1 MNSQPHLLRRPAL
14 KAYHEPLNFHVSGY
28 SKYAR
33 FFSGGAGMLFEN
45 VFFEVTAVLVIAS
58 GLGIIGLLFRQ
69 PLIVAFLLTG
79 VLSGPFGFGIITSY
93 EKIELLGH
101 IGISVLLFVVGLRLD
116 LHLIKTT
123 GPVALATGLGQI
135 GFTIL
140 FGLIITTAMG
150 MPLVSSVYVSVAM
163 AFSSTIIIVKLLSD
177 KKEIDALHG
186 RIAMGFLIVQDIV
199 AILVLIVLT
208 ALGGEAVGDAGAI
221 WKIGWI
227 AGKGIAFI
235 GGIGLLMR
243 FVLPWLTGKLARNQ
257 ELLVLFAVAWAVFL
271 GALGDY
277 LGFSKEVGAFLGG
290 ISLAST
296 PYREIIGA
304 RLVSLRDFL
313 LLFFFID
320 LGSRLEFSTVGPQIS
335 KSAVL
340 SLFVL
345 IGNPLIIMTIM
356 GVMGYRRRTG
366 FLAGLSVAQISEF
379 SLIVAALGVSLGHID
394 RETMGLITLI
404 GVGTIFFST
413 YMILNSGAL
422 YARLSS
428 AIRIFEK
435 KNPQRELSIAGRCD
449 LNDIDMI
456 LVGLGTH
463 GSGLAE
469 NLLER
474 GKKIMGVDFDP
485 QTLDLWGS
493 RGLPVMFGD
502 GGDPEFLDQLPLHCT
517 RWFASTIRDRSI
529 NLALLNHLR
538 QLGYGGHIV
547 LSARN
552 EDDARAYEIA
562 GAHLVLRPYRH
573 MAEHATN
580 AITRAME

>member
-1 MNSQPHLLRRPAL
+1 MTLAP
-14 KAYHEPLNFHVSGY
+14 
-28 SKYAR
+28 
-33 FFSGGAGMLFEN
+33 
-45 VFFEVTAVLVIAS
+45 S
-58 GLGIIGLLFRQ
+58 GLW
-69 PLIVAFLLTG
+69 
-79 VLSGPFGFGIITSY
+79 
-93 EKIELLGH
+93 
-101 IGISVLLFVVGLRLD
+101 LRLD

-140 FGLIITTAMG
+140 FGFLITTVLG
-150 MPLVSSVYVSVAM
+150 MPLVSSIYVSVAM

-199 AILVLIVLT
+199 AIIVLIALT
-208 ALGGEAVGDAGAI
+208 ALGGDASGDAGAI
-221 WKIGWI
+221 REIGWI
-227 AGKGIAFI
+227 AGKGFAFL

-243 FVLPWLTGKLARNQ
+243 FVLPGLTGRLARNQ

-296 PYREIIGA
+296 PYRETIGA
-304 RLVSLRDFL
+304 RLVTLRDFL

-320 LGSRLEFSTVGPQIS
+320 LGSRLEFATVGPQIS
-335 KSAVL
+335 KAAVL

-345 IGNPLIIMTIM
+345 IGNPVIIMTIM
-356 GVMGYRRRTG
+356 GIMGYRRRTG

-394 RETMGLITLI
+394 RDTMGLITLI
-404 GVGTIFFST
+404 GAGTIFFST

-422 YARLSS
+422 YARLSP

-456 LVGLGTH
+456 LVGLGTN
-463 GSGLAE
+463 GSAMAD
-469 NLLER
+469 NLLDR

-485 QTLDLWGS
+485 QRLDLWRS

-502 GGDPEFLDQLPLHCT
+502 SGDPEFLDQLPLHCT
-517 RWFASTIRDRSI
+517 RWFASIIRDRSI
-529 NLALLNHLR
+529 NLALLHHLR
-538 QLGYGGHIV
+538 QLDFGGHIV

-552 EDDARAYEIA
+552 EDDARAYEKA
-562 GAHLVLRPYRH
+562 GAHLVLKPYRH
-573 MAEHATN
+573 VAEHATN
-580 AITRAME
+580 TITRAME